1 MLESG
6 SGVDAPGAFSLDEV
20 HLEGGTVLLAVHG
33 DADQHVAADLK
44 HRLSEVI
51 EDGAS
56 SLVLDLSTTTFLD
69 SMALGIL
76 LSGMKRLRARGGS
89 FRVVVPRSEIR
100 RIFEV
105 TLLDRVFDL
114 DRSREEA
121 LSAAQG
127 VSP

>member
-1 MLESG
+1 MLESV
-6 SGVDAPGAFSLDEV
+6 SGEGTLGAFSLDEV
-20 HLEGGTVLLAVHG
+20 HLDGGAVLLAVHG

-44 HRLSEVI
+44 QRLSEVI

-56 SLVLDLSTTTFLD
+56 FLVLDLSGTTFLD

-89 FRVVVPRSEIR
+89 FRVVVPRADIR

-114 DRSREEA
+114 DGSREEA
-121 LSAAQG
+121 LSAAQA